1 MFIIYGTPSCG
12 YCIQAKRVLES
23 GGHDY
28 AYVDLS
34 DTTPGEQ
41 AKLMEIAGKPF
52 RTVPQIFKKG
62 FGMDPTEL
70 TYVGGY
76 TELQAELN
84 GDS

>member
-12 YCIQAKRVLES
+12 YCIQSKKVLEA

-28 AYVDLS
+28 SYVDLS

-52 RTVPQIFKKG
+52 RTVPQIFQG
-62 FGMDPTEL
+62 ETL
-70 TYVGGY
+70 IGGY
-76 TELQAELN
+76 DDAVEHFRKET
-84 GDS
+84 